1 MQSKDTKFDKFFSR
15 DLALMYYRSYRNWN
29 SKQFWLEILTI
40 KTCQTEAY
48 ASRESL
54 LDFLRTS
61 AHSQNLPKSGCVDR
75 MEVFS
80 SQTSIYII
88 IIEAKIDQI
97 SHHIS
102 LPISVI
108 QRPIFLVMFPRNWGS
123 AINRTSFWTI
133 WMYICQRLP

>member
-1 MQSKDTKFDKFFSR
+1 MQLFFRGFMDKFGVVIAVCPVNVFI
-15 DLALMYYRSYRNWN
+15 A
-29 SKQFWLEILTI
+29 KE
-40 KTCQTEAY
+40 
-48 ASRESL
+48 
-54 LDFLRTS
+54 
-61 AHSQNLPKSGCVDR
+61 NLPKSGCVDR

-108 QRPIFLVMFPRNWGS
+108 QRPIFLVMFPRN
-123 AINRTSFWTI
+123 
-133 WMYICQRLP
+133 